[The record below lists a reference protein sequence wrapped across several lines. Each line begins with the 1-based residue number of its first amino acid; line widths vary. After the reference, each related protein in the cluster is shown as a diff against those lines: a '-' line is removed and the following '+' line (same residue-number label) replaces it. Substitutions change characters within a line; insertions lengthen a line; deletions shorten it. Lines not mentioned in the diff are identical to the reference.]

1 MRETP
6 RARLGGRLLPVALMS
21 FGLLPLLANAVRRLA
36 EAAGAPGSGAG
47 GGGGVSLPVVA
58 HVIGA
63 TVFVVLG
70 ALQFSASLR
79 SRRPAW
85 HRVAGRLAAVGAV
98 LAAASGVW
106 LAFDALEDDGALL
119 FTFRLVAA
127 AGMGA
132 FIVLGVVAILRRRLR
147 RHRAWMIRAYAI
159 GLGAATQLFTLGFGE
174 ELIGTGQVGVALL
187 NAGGWAINL
196 AVAEWVIRRAPR
208 SVARPVADLAGVV
221 R

>member
-1 MRETP
+1 M
-6 RARLGGRLLPVALMS
+6 A

-36 EAAGAPGSGAG
+36 EASGAAGSAAG
-47 GGGGVSLPVVA
+47 GAGGVSLPVMA
-58 HVIGA
+58 HVVGA

-70 ALQFSASLR
+70 ALQFSVSLR

-85 HRVAGRLAAVGAV
+85 HRVAGRLAVVGSV

-106 LAFDALEDDGALL
+106 LAFAALEDDGTLL
-119 FTFRLVAA
+119 FAFRLVAA
-127 AGMGA
+127 VGMGV
-132 FIVLGVVAILRRRLR
+132 FIALGVVAVLRRRLR

-174 ELIGTGQVGVALL
+174 ALIGTGQVGVALL

-196 AVAEWVIRRAPR
+196 AVAEWVIRRPPR
-208 SVARPVADLAGVV
+208 SVARPAADLAVV
-221 R
+221 GR

>member
-1 MRETP
+1 M
-6 RARLGGRLLPVALMS
+6 A

-36 EAAGAPGSGAG
+36 EASGDAGSAASAAG
-47 GGGGVSLPVVA
+47 GAGGVSLPVMA
-58 HVIGA
+58 HVVGA

-70 ALQFSASLR
+70 ALQFSVSLR

-85 HRVAGRLAAVGAV
+85 HRVAGRLAVVGSV

-106 LAFDALEDDGALL
+106 LAFAALEDDGTLL
-119 FTFRLVAA
+119 FAFRLVAA
-127 AGMGA
+127 VGMGV
-132 FIVLGVVAILRRRLR
+132 FIALGVVAVLRRRLR

-174 ELIGTGQVGVALL
+174 ALIGTGQVGVALL
-187 NAGGWAINL
+187 NAGGWAINV

-208 SVARPVADLAGVV
+208 SVARPAADLAVV
-221 R
+221 GR